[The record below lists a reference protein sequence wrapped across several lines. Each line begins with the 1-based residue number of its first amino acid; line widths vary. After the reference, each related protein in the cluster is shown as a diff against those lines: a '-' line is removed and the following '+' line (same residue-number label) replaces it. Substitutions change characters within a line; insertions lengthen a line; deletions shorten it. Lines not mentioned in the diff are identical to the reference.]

1 MSMATFDR
9 AFFIRLALFLL
20 MLWAVTKL
28 TTLFLWVFFAFTIA
42 AAVEPL
48 IHRLERPLGRG
59 FSVFLSY
66 MLIVAVI
73 GLGIWVAA
81 PVLAGQFN
89 KLYGFVQNLPS
100 QISIPGLDVD
110 QQKLLENAF
119 STLSAGL
126 KTGSKV
132 LFDVV
137 GNVSEAALALV
148 LAIMLSLEPALIG
161 RLSRFLPGDDWDEI
175 LTDTRNRMGYWARA
189 QVAVAIS
196 FALLL
201 GIWLT
206 IVGVPTPWALALT
219 GGVLEVVPFVGG
231 ITVAVLAA
239 VVALGKSYAAAGLV
253 LLGYG
258 GIALLQG
265 KILIPLIYGRTLGY
279 HPAVVLL
286 AIFMGGKLF
295 GVMGVLLGV
304 PGLILLHS
312 LYKVWLRS
320 QNNIERRMPNAER

>member
-1 MSMATFDR
+1 MPTFDR
-9 AFFIRLALFLL
+9 NFFVRLGLFLL
-20 MLWAVTKL
+20 LLWAFTKL
-28 TTLFLWVFFAFTIA
+28 ATLFLWVFFAFTIA
-42 AAVEPL
+42 AAVEPM

-59 FSVFLSY
+59 FAVFLSY
-66 MLIVAVI
+66 LLIAAVI

-89 KLYGFVQNLPS
+89 KLYGYVQNLPS
-100 QISIPGLDVD
+100 QVSIPGLGVD

-137 GNVSEAALALV
+137 GNISEAALALV
-148 LAIMLSLEPALIG
+148 LAIMLSLEPDLIR
-161 RLSRFLPGDDWDEI
+161 RLSQFLPGDDWDEI
-175 LTDTRNRMGYWARA
+175 LAETRNRMGYWARA
-189 QVAVAIS
+189 QIAVAIS

-201 GIWLT
+201 GLWLS

-239 VVALGKSYAAAGLV
+239 VVALGKSFTAAGLV
-253 LLGYG
+253 LLGYA

-265 KILIPLIYGRTLGY
+265 KLLIPIIYGRTLGY

-286 AIFMGGKLF
+286 AIFIGGKLF
-295 GVMGVLLGV
+295 GVMGILLGV
-304 PGLILLHS
+304 PGLILLNS

-320 QNNIERRMPNAER
+320 QGSPERPTPNAER

>member
-1 MSMATFDR
+1 MPNLDR
-9 AFFIRLALFLL
+9 AFFFRFAVFLL
-20 MLWAVTKL
+20 LLWAVTKL
-28 TTLFLWVFFAFTIA
+28 SGLFLWVFFAFTVA
-42 AAVEPL
+42 AAVEPMV
-48 IHRLERPLGRG
+48 HRLEGSLGRG
-59 FSVFLSY
+59 FAVFVSY
-66 MLIVAVI
+66 LLILAVI
-73 GLGIWVAA
+73 VLGVWVTA
-81 PVLAGQFN
+81 PVLVGQFN
-89 KLYGFVQNLPS
+89 KLFAFVQNLPS
-100 QISIPGLDVD
+100 QVSIPGLGVD
-110 QQKLLENAF
+110 QQKLIENAF
-119 STLSAGL
+119 STITAGL

-137 GNVSEAALALV
+137 GNLSEAALALV
-148 LAIMLSLEPALIG
+148 LAIMLSLEPELIH
-161 RLSRFLPGDDWDEI
+161 RLSTFLPGDDWDEI
-175 LTDTRNRMGYWARA
+175 LADTRYRMGFWARA

-201 GIWLT
+201 GLWLS
-206 IVGVPTPWALALT
+206 IVGVSTPWALALT

-239 VVALGKSYAAAGLV
+239 VVALGKGWTAAGLV

-265 KILIPLIYGRTLGY
+265 KLLIPLIYGRTLGY

-286 AIFMGGKLF
+286 AIFIGGKLF
-295 GVMGVLLGV
+295 GVMGILLGV

-320 QNNIERRMPNAER
+320 QKPPAPPVEI